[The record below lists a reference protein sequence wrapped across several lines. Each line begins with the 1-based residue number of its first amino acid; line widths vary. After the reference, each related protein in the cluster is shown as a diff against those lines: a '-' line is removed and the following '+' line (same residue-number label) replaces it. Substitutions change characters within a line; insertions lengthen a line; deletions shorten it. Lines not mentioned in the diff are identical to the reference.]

1 MSEKPVISNTSPLV
15 SLWALNLFPLLRELY
30 TEVLIPREVRSEFLA
45 TESETR
51 TADLKSAP
59 WIRTVRLR
67 NPENIAT
74 HGEVDL
80 GEAAVFVLAEE
91 REARLVILDDQDARR
106 YAERIGLPFT
116 GTVGLLLEAKE
127 RDFIDAIKPL
137 LNVLLENGIRLSP
150 SLIND
155 ALQQA
160 GETNETT

>member
-30 TEVLIPREVRSEFLA
+30 TEVLIPEEVRSEFLA

-51 TADLKSAP
+51 TADLESAP

-91 REARLVILDDQDARR
+91 REARLVILDDRDARR

-127 RDFIDAIKPL
+127 RDFVDAIKPL
-137 LNVLLENGIRLSP
+137 LNVLLENGIRLSS

>member
-1 MSEKPVISNTSPLV
+1 MRKSIWVKPQF
-15 SLWALNLFPLLRELY
+15 SL
-30 TEVLIPREVRSEFLA
+30 
-45 TESETR
+45 
-51 TADLKSAP
+51 
-59 WIRTVRLR
+59 
-67 NPENIAT
+67 
-74 HGEVDL
+74 
-80 GEAAVFVLAEE
+80 LAEE

-127 RDFIDAIKPL
+127 RDFVDAIKPL
-137 LNVLLENGIRLSP
+137 LNVLLENGIRLSS

>member
-15 SLWALNLFPLLRELY
+15 SLWVLNLLPLFRELY
-30 TEVLIPREVRSEFLA
+30 TEVLIPEEVRSEFSA

-51 TADLKSAP
+51 TADLESAP

-67 NPENIAT
+67 NPENIAM

-91 REARLVILDDQDARR
+91 REARLVILDDRDARR

-137 LNVLLENGIRLSP
+137 LNVLLANGIRLSP

-160 GETNETT
+160 GETNKTS